1 MATTIGVKMQMD
13 GAAQFKADLQQI
25 TQKSK
30 ELAAEMKA
38 AASGADNEA
47 DKQRILAAQIENASK
62 KIDQLNKKYDAQKSA
77 LDQTNAELEE
87 AKKAYG
93 EDSQEVQQLT
103 LAVTKQETAL
113 SKTKTEINKA
123 TAELN
128 KFESEADQAAD
139 ETEDLAE
146 AEKKADDASAQ
157 LKGGFSVLKGAVA
170 DLVADG
176 LRKAVDAFKDLITAG
191 PEFADQIQTLAQ
203 QTGVATDTLQEFEY
217 MSGLIDVDVST
228 IAGSMKKL
236 TKSMSSARGGPGAT
250 AEAFAQLGIS
260 VTDANGELRDNEEVF
275 YEAIDALGKVENET
289 ERDALAMQLFGKS
302 ATDLNPLIEAGS
314 DAMRAFADE
323 AHEMGY
329 VLDGDSLEA
338 LGNVQDAFDR
348 FNKKMEAVK
357 NQIAAQLAPA
367 IERGMKRVQEVI
379 DGIDWKKVGQKMG
392 DAFNKVIDAFE
403 WLLEH
408 GEVVKS
414 AIVGIIAA
422 MAAQKVMTFVQSM
435 QGMVTAVKA
444 AVAAVKSLTAAMNSN
459 PIMLMV
465 TAIAAAGVALIAWQ
479 KSVLDAK
486 DAMNPLHQELD
497 ELRTAVDEHVTAVN
511 ESITAYNDLK
521 AAREE
526 SVSNGMAEMS
536 YIQKLNDELS
546 TLVDE
551 NGNVEESDRSRAQ
564 FILSELNGALGTEY
578 TMTGNII
585 QNYKDMEQSVAACI
599 AQKKAEIILSAQ
611 EEAYRQAIVNRDQAE
626 AALAETVALQ
636 VERTNERAEA
646 EARFNEVMAEV
657 SAGNIEHMGELT
669 DLNTKMQE
677 LDTEIATLNDSYTA
691 QADLVDQYAY
701 DMASYT
707 DNMTAALNGDYDQIE
722 YKSWETAKA
731 QGEAS
736 NSASQEITKNA
747 KDSST
752 EWLKQLSQLVSD
764 SSGKNVEF
772 KDVGN
777 GMVEMYVDGI
787 KQGDDLPANQ
797 VKTMAGMALKEADI
811 SMEMTQSGAY
821 AVSGFVNGVE
831 VNTWMASGAGRTMA
845 DAFINAFKQRM
856 DEGSPSK
863 VMAKSGLNAVLGFTN
878 EIRDDLQMVSTAG
891 QTMAAAFTNSFNPN
905 TNYGAMMNGLSSGVN
920 VSTGGFGSMSNSIV
934 MNIYGADGQNVNAL
948 ADAVIDRLQRTILGS
963 EAVYA

>member
-93 EDSQEVQQLT
+93 DDSKEVQDLT

-191 PEFADQIQTLAQ
+191 PEFADQITTLAK

-236 TKSMSSARGGPGAT
+236 TKSMSSARGGTGAT

-329 VLDGDSLEA
+329 VLDDESLGA
-338 LGNVQDAFDR
+338 LSNVQDAFDR

-392 DAFNKVIDAFE
+392 EAFNKVIDAFE

-465 TAIAAAGVALIAWQ
+465 TAIAAAGVALITWQ

-536 YIQKLNDELS
+536 YIQQLNDELS

-599 AQKKAEIILSAQ
+599 AQKKAEIILQAQ

-701 DMASYT
+701 DMATYT
-707 DNMTAALNGDYDQIE
+707 DNMTSALNGDYDQIE

-821 AVSGFVNGVE
+821 AVSGFVNGVDY
-831 VNTWMASGAGRTMA
+831 NSWMASGAGRRLA
-845 DAFINAFKQRM
+845 DEFINAFKQRM

-878 EIRDDLQMVSTAG
+878 EIQDDLQMVSTAG

-905 TNYGAMMNGLSSGVN
+905 TNYGAMLNGVTSGVT
-920 VSTGGFGSMSNSIV
+920 VGTGGLGSLSNSITL
-934 MNIYGADGQNVNAL
+934 NIYGADGQNVNAL